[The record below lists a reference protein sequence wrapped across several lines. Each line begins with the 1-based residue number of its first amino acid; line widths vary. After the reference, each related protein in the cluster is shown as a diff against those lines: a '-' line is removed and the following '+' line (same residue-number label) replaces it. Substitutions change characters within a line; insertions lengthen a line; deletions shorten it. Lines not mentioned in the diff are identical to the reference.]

1 MEFSVRSACATG
13 DVIGARKTYFV
24 AVALIMIA
32 ITCWAGNFVIGRAIR
47 NDFPPVSLAFWCW
60 VLASLLLLPIALRAD
75 RSQWRAAGRDFQVVF
90 GLALTGA
97 AAFQSMTYIGLSQTE
112 AINGLLILT
121 PTASPNKK

>member
-47 NDFPPVSLAFWCW
+47 NDFPPVSLAFWRW

-75 RSQWRAAGRDFQVVF
+75 RSQWRAAGRDFRVVF
-90 GLALTGA
+90 GFFSDG
-97 AAFQSMTYIGLSQTE
+97 SQVVWDFFFGRSQNSLIPHSLHFGRCSNITE
-112 AINGLLILT
+112 N
-121 PTASPNKK
+121 